1 MGTHARPFW
10 SLWPV
15 LALAGL
21 PLGGFGSAAQA
32 EGHNGDYTGASPSE
46 SQPSGAGTR
55 PSESR
60 PSGGGVGF
68 GFSFDLACLLGK
80 CSDAASG
87 GESQDELAKKG
98 PQFPKRYTMS
108 ALTVQALVKGGWPMV
123 VDYRLKKGARL
134 RVEVVSKDKEPFVYN
149 LEGKGDRALQ
159 IFSLPERFGDE
170 PVVATFAVRAIEPG
184 AGEQKTAPVRLYGLG
199 AGKKAVGSVAID
211 EVRFGPPSVR
221 ISRFG
226 KAQYSF
232 RSRSDFS
239 RVNAE
244 FLLIRDQGGVVEVRE
259 RVRQDDIGSVGQG
272 EWVGKDKP
280 KQWDG
285 KDEQGEVSA
294 GLHLLQMRAW
304 RSSVKEGDWVVSWSD
319 DWVDVEP

>member
-1 MGTHARPFW
+1 
-10 SLWPV
+10 
-15 LALAGL
+15 
-21 PLGGFGSAAQA
+21 
-32 EGHNGDYTGASPSE
+32 
-46 SQPSGAGTR
+46 
-55 PSESR
+55 
-60 PSGGGVGF
+60 
-68 GFSFDLACLLGK
+68 
-80 CSDAASG
+80 
-87 GESQDELAKKG
+87 
-98 PQFPKRYTMS
+98 
-108 ALTVQALVKGGWPMV
+108 MV
-123 VDYRLKKGARL
+123 VDYRLKKGAQL
-134 RVEVVSKDKEPFVYN
+134 RVEVTAKDKEPFVYT
-149 LEGKGDRALQ
+149 LDGKGDRALK
-159 IFSLPERFGDE
+159 IFSLPERFGNE
-170 PVVATFAVRAIEPG
+170 PVAATFAVSAVESG

-232 RSRSDFS
+232 RSRSDFN

-244 FLLIRDQGGVVEVRE
+244 FLLIRNQGGIVQVQE
-259 RVRQDDIGSVGQG
+259 RVRQDDIGSVAQG

-285 KDEQGEVSA
+285 KDEQGEVSD

-304 RSSVKEGDWVVSWSD
+304 RSSVKEGDWVVSWSE